1 MQLLLPYG
9 PLRKLNHIYLI
20 SFSLSFLIC
29 QMGTIMLITREL
41 KNSADMLAQCL
52 ACDRRFFFLFSGH
65 AHGIWKFP
73 GQGSNLHHSSDWG
86 HCSDNA
92 GSLNCCATGELLDR
106 HLIAVNHKHFI
117 IT

>member
-41 KNSADMLAQCL
+41 KNSADMLGQCL
-52 ACDRRFFFLFSGH
+52 ACDRRFFFSFF
-65 AHGIWKFP
+65 WP
-73 GQGSNLHHSSDWG
+73 
-86 HCSDNA
+86 CP
-92 GSLNCCATGELLDR
+92 R
-106 HLIAVNHKHFI
+106 HLEVSRPGIKPAPQQ
-117 IT
+117 